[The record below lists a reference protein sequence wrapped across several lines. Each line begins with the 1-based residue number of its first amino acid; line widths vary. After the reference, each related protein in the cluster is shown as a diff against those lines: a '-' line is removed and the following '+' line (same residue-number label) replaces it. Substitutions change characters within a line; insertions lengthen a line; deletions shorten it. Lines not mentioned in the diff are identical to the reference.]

1 MCFELGIMGITRG
14 GVGLVGWVTD
24 MQAKHKAWAREE
36 VGGPLDV
43 SRQSSFT
50 SKLGGAGGQ
59 GRAITQPVSR
69 AKKTPCTCK
78 ARRLLARRLLMFLPL
93 LPCPWLVVAWGGM
106 VCHEVA

>member
-43 SRQSSFT
+43 S
-50 SKLGGAGGQ
+50 G
-59 GRAITQPVSR
+59 
-69 AKKTPCTCK
+69 
-78 ARRLLARRLLMFLPL
+78 
-93 LPCPWLVVAWGGM
+93 
-106 VCHEVA
+106 